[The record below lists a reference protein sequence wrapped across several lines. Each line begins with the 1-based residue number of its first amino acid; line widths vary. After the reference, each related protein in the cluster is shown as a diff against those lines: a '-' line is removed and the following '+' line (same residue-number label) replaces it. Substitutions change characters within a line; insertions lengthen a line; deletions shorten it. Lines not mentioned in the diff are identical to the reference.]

1 MPPGP
6 KSAAAMEISELSKE
20 PQMLFFFFFFKS
32 LNHIF
37 KLGFLLL
44 LTLEYDN

>member
-1 MPPGP
+1 MSPGP

-20 PQMLFFFFFFKS
+20 PQMLLCFFFKS